1 MRITLAA
8 VGRAKS
14 DATTALYQDYAERL
28 RWPMRLHE
36 IEERRPLPAEARKT
50 REGERLMAAVPKG
63 ARMVALDER
72 GKSLDSAALAALI
85 ERWQQEGVRDLAFAI
100 GGADGLS
107 DALRKRADLVLSFG
121 PMTWPHLLVRVLLVE
136 QLYRAQCILD
146 GHPYHRG

>member
-1 MRITLAA
+1 MRITLVA

-14 DATTALYQDYAERL
+14 DATTALYRDYAERL
-28 RWPMRLHE
+28 RWPMRLYE

-107 DALRKRADLVLSFG
+107 DALRERADLVLSFG